1 MLGQQLTDN
10 DSHEARALTRR
21 MPQKLVEQDP
31 TLQNCVIL
39 LRAVWQRKYDQVY
52 QILRELP
59 WPDLLKPLVQEYEG
73 RSYIF
78 FLSPI

>member
-1 MLGQQLTDN
+1 MGN
-10 DSHEARALTRR
+10 SCEARALTRR
-21 MPQKLVEQDP
+21 IPRQLLEQDP
-31 TLQNCVIL
+31 TLQNCIIL

-73 RSYIF
+73 KILR
-78 FLSPI
+78 LLTKPI